1 MLERKKRMKV
11 ISFEDKSCQR
21 VRNLMDSYMSNE
33 LPAETNREVL
43 RHIQG
48 CQKCAE
54 ELETRDR
61 VRKALK
67 RAMNRQEPARVD
79 LRQRILN
86 EIRPQSK
93 RNYWWLAVAAAVVIS
108 VGSLGLFRWLNA
120 RHDSGTSAPPGGNEI
135 ISANN
140 AEVFNIGLGDH
151 IHCAL
156 DRDFSGGPRSFERM
170 SRDMGPEYIGLVSL
184 VKEQVPQNYTIMVGH
199 RCDFKGRNFVHL
211 ILTNQRTI
219 LSVILTKK
227 QGETFDKSA
236 LAGALQASGAPL
248 HRARLQDL
256 EVAAFETRDHLAYVV
271 SGLPQEEHLQLA
283 STLAPFVRNFLG
295 QLEV

>member
-1 MLERKKRMKV
+1 VKV
-11 ISFEDKSCQR
+11 IDFEDKSCQR
-21 VRNLMDSYMSNE
+21 ILKLMDTYMSNE
-33 LPAETNREVL
+33 LPTDDKVAVIDHLERCLT
-43 RHIQG
+43 
-48 CQKCAE
+48 CAE
-54 ELETRDR
+54 ELETRQR
-61 VRKALK
+61 VKNAL
-67 RAMNRQEPARVD
+67 RHAVSGQEPARVD
-79 LRQRILN
+79 LQQRILN

-108 VGSLGLFRWLNA
+108 VGSLGLFRWMST
-120 RHDSGTSAPPGGNEI
+120 RQDSGISAPTGGHEI

-156 DRDFSGGPRSFERM
+156 DRDYSGGPRSFERM

-184 VKEQVPQNYTIMVGH
+184 VKERVPQNYTIMVGH

-227 QGETFDKSA
+227 QGESFDKSA

-283 STLAPFVRNFLG
+283 SKLAPSVRNFLG